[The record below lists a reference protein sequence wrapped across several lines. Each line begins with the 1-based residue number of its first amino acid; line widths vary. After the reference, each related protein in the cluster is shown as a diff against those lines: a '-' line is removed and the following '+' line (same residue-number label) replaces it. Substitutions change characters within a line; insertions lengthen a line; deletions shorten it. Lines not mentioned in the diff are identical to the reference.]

1 MRIYLGLIV
10 ICLAS
15 CSESTEQ
22 STPLEVKTVETTS
35 PSKKD
40 SDSKTTVQTTPAK
53 VGKQSKLIAKP
64 IYDAAAGWGYDIF
77 EGDKLVVH
85 QPHIPA
91 IQGNYG
97 FENADEAL
105 LVATKVIEKI
115 DAGIMPPSLTK
126 EELLQL
132 GVKLP

>member
-1 MRIYLGLIV
+1 MRIYLNV
-10 ICLAS
+10 IILCLAS
-15 CSESTEQ
+15 CSTSTDQ
-22 STPLEVKTVETTS
+22 STPLEKQTAETTL
-35 PSKKD
+35 PSKED
-40 SDSKTTVQTTPAK
+40 SESKISVQTNPAK
-53 VGKQSKLIAKP
+53 VSKQSKLIAKP
-64 IYDAAAGWGYDIF
+64 IYEANSGWGYDIF
-77 EGDKLVVH
+77 DGDKLMVH

-105 LVATKVIEKI
+105 LVAAKVIEKM

>member
-1 MRIYLGLIV
+1 MRIHPVLIAF
-10 ICLAS
+10 CLAS
-15 CSESTEQ
+15 CSASTEQ
-22 STPLEVKTVETTS
+22 STPLDMKTVETTS
-35 PSKKD
+35 TSKKD
-40 SDSKTTVQTTPAK
+40 VERKTTAQTTPANER
-53 VGKQSKLIAKP
+53 KQSKLIAKP

-77 EGDKLVVH
+77 DGDKLVVH